1 MNESQSRCL
10 IAHMM
15 YWDAGLKEAM
25 DDVGISESVFAV
37 VKTMLREGYIY
48 NEISDY
54 LIVANKA
61 GQGSTQIGWSS

>member
-15 YWDAGLKEAM
+15 YWDSGLKEAM

-37 VKTMLREGYIY
+37 VKAMFREGYIY

-54 LIVANKA
+54 LITANKA
-61 GQGSTQIGWSS
+61 GQTSIQTGWPS